1 MFREMLAFLD
11 ADGWPVAPGTFDGL
25 PCIATRFIGTDA
37 AWDCRARP
45 YDPFGQLAFESIL
58 PLTVEPE
65 HRDAMTALVLR
76 VNWRLLTGAFQFD
89 IESGELVFRTMLFLS
104 HQAELSD
111 GLCRGLVYG
120 NVLTVDR
127 CLAQFLAAARGED
140 AVEAYERLAL

>member
-1 MFREMLAFLD
+1 MFREMLDFLD
-11 ADGWPVAPGTFDGL
+11 GDGWPVAPDTYDGL
-25 PCIATRFIGTDA
+25 PCIATRFVGTDA

-58 PLTVEPE
+58 PVTVAPE
-65 HRDAMTALVLR
+65 HRDAMTALVVR

-89 IESGELVFRTMLFLS
+89 AASGELAFRTMLFLS
-104 HQAELSD
+104 HGAELSP

-127 CLAQFLAAARGED
+127 CLPQFLAAAAGED
-140 AVEAYERLAL
+140 PAEAFEQLAL